1 MLADDEKEKRRDKNH
16 RAAHIFYRTY
26 KTDKNNNADFGD
38 VNENPNT
45 IEPVASGSKESDDN
59 ELSTTNELSLTVTV
73 FFHHSSRSQ
82 CKGGKQRVSH
92 ALTRSYKTISTL
104 KDKNDNLR
112 KKIKTTQKRL
122 CRIQTR
128 TANLQTPR
136 SKTNL
141 ILKKSGIDPK
151 NLLDIRKRLICNEC
165 LTEEVQI
172 AVDDNPTR
180 KKAVHKVVFGNI
192 VIKNRLKTLMQSMT
206 SLNSRKL
213 FQDFRMKK
221 TPLLKQKADRL
232 RQENV
237 GFLIRDDSSRILPGK
252 TDTVRVGKGKYKNEY

>member
-1 MLADDEKEKRRDKNH
+1 M
-16 RAAHIFYRTY
+16 
-26 KTDKNNNADFGD
+26 
-38 VNENPNT
+38 
-45 IEPVASGSKESDDN
+45 
-59 ELSTTNELSLTVTV
+59 
-73 FFHHSSRSQ
+73 
-82 CKGGKQRVSH
+82 SH

-104 KDKNDNLR
+104 KDENDNLR

-128 TANLQTPR
+128 TANPQTPR

-172 AVDDNPTR
+172 AVDDNPTM

-213 FQDFRMKK
+213 FSGFQDEEDTTFETKSRQIETRKCGFSNQRR
-221 TPLLKQKADRL
+221 LLSYLTRKDRHC
-232 RQENV
+232 E
-237 GFLIRDDSSRILPGK
+237 SRK
-252 TDTVRVGKGKYKNEY
+252 R